1 MKNSDQMSARI
12 REYLFE
18 SAEILEKCLVFE
30 NDMIEAAQLI
40 IKTFVNDGRLLIV
53 GNGGSCA
60 DAQHVAGEL
69 VSKFTKDRRALPAIA
84 LPSSLPTLTAASNDY
99 GYDLAMA
106 REVDAFGRNGDILW
120 AISTSGNSNNV
131 IQAIKIAKSRGMNI
145 FGFTGE
151 SGGQMANLCDILFN
165 VPSQSTPIV
174 QQGHQTMAH
183 LICELIENLL
193 PDRDYL
199 PEVKVPTKNHSF
211 KNVLNKI
218 KKEK

>member
-1 MKNSDQMSARI
+1 MSARI

-40 IKTFVNDGRLLIV
+40 AKTFVNDGRLLIV

-99 GYDLAMA
+99 GYNLAMA
-106 REVDAFGRNGDILW
+106 REVDAFGRTGDILW
-120 AISTSGNSNNV
+120 AISTSGNSKNV
-131 IQAIKIAKSRGMNI
+131 LQAIEIAKARGMKI

-151 SGGQMANLCDILFN
+151 SGGEMEKSCDILFN
-165 VPSQSTPIV
+165 VPSQSTPII
-174 QQGHQTMAH
+174 QQGHHTIAH

-193 PDRDYL
+193 PDREYL
-199 PEVKVPTKNHSF
+199 PEVKVPSKKYSF
-211 KNVLNKI
+211 KNVLNRI